1 MRLVK
6 LKFISLILALCV
18 SNATKADDYN
28 RLSVAGENLMPLYS
42 TEWFYGLT
50 MSGPGIDYVHG
61 FNVSGRRYLEV
72 GAGISYL
79 SGGNSEWIYDEA
91 PTGHISQNYRN
102 LNLRLPLS
110 YVFDIRISDKVGIP
124 IAFGMNMR
132 VNLLLQS
139 KYTGNIQGVD
149 IGHCNVWSN
158 IIGHGELQPCGKVIT
173 WPRCHFGL
181 HYSFGLRISRVYIGM
196 MQSYELTPLF
206 RYYGKENDC
215 EKGMTF
221 NYTIGYYF

>member
-1 MRLVK
+1 MRFVK
-6 LKFISLILALCV
+6 LKLISLLLVICV
-18 SNATKADDYN
+18 SNVTKADDYN

-61 FNVSGRRYLEV
+61 FSISDRRYIEV
-72 GAGISYL
+72 GAGVNYL
-79 SGGNSEWIYDEA
+79 SGENSEWIYDD
-91 PTGHISQNYRN
+91 TTVDCISQNYRN
-102 LNLRLPLS
+102 LNLRLPIS
-110 YVFDIRISDKVGIP
+110 YVFDIRISDKVSIP
-124 IAFGMNMR
+124 IALGMNMR
-132 VNLLLQS
+132 INLLLQT

-149 IGHCNVWSN
+149 IGPRNGWTNV
-158 IIGHGELQPCGKVIT
+158 IGHGDPQPGNVIT